1 MLFDDKRRALHR
13 ALAGALLGMAGGG
26 LAAWA
31 AGSLIAGSPSALAL
45 AFLNCGFPRG
55 LEGVGIALSFAL
67 YALFGAEVGVATLPF
82 AGDGSA
88 LVGRTLAHF
97 ALTAATVGL
106 WVGLNFGVRE
116 TASFLV
122 PLALVY
128 LLVWLG
134 RWVGWYAEV
143 SAIRERL
150 GLAPGPSLFHWRE
163 TLPYVPFAALL
174 CLLLPFVLRLC
185 DAGDVPVLSGLL
197 YPYLLLPVGAFCSAL
212 SLGKRQGFCPLYPVA
227 CAGFLFCFALLAR
240 LVSNVADTDM
250 LPIAFL
256 AALAGGLTGAA
267 LRRRRGGAG
276 SDGCAGVLAGDSGH
290 PRPGLALCARP
301 GSPQSEG
308 YSPLA
313 PLVSAGLH
321 PSARPAGRPRR
332 GISHGAGG
340 GLSPALWLPRHR
352 DVPGKAARPVPPL
365 PRGVRPVPADRG
377 RKADSRALPRS
388 RPLRPAGQRGG
399 GVSPGEGRNG
409 LTGRMPFPDAP
420 GVELRRAP
428 FEKRRGQAPA
438 LWACGAVTGSSR

>member
-1 MLFDDKRRALHR
+1 MLFDDKRRALRR

-88 LVGRTLAHF
+88 R
-97 ALTAATVGL
+97 
-106 WVGLNFGVRE
+106 VGLNFGVRE
-116 TASFLV
+116 TAAFRV

-134 RWVGWYAEV
+134 RWEGWYAEV

-276 SDGCAGVLAGDSGH
+276 
-290 PRPGLALCARP
+290 
-301 GSPQSEG
+301 E
-308 YSPLA
+308 
-313 PLVSAGLH
+313 
-321 PSARPAGRPRR
+321 
-332 GISHGAGG
+332 
-340 GLSPALWLPRHR
+340 
-352 DVPGKAARPVPPL
+352 
-365 PRGVRPVPADRG
+365 
-377 RKADSRALPRS
+377 
-388 RPLRPAGQRGG
+388 
-399 GVSPGEGRNG
+399 
-409 LTGRMPFPDAP
+409 
-420 GVELRRAP
+420 
-428 FEKRRGQAPA
+428 
-438 LWACGAVTGSSR
+438 

>member
-67 YALFGAEVGVATLPF
+67 YALFGAEVGLATLPF

-116 TASFLV
+116 TAAFLV

-174 CLLLPFVLRLC
+174 
-185 DAGDVPVLSGLL
+185 
-197 YPYLLLPVGAFCSAL
+197 
-212 SLGKRQGFCPLYPVA
+212 
-227 CAGFLFCFALLAR
+227 
-240 LVSNVADTDM
+240 
-250 LPIAFL
+250 
-256 AALAGGLTGAA
+256 
-267 LRRRRGGAG
+267 
-276 SDGCAGVLAGDSGH
+276 
-290 PRPGLALCARP
+290 
-301 GSPQSEG
+301 
-308 YSPLA
+308 
-313 PLVSAGLH
+313 
-321 PSARPAGRPRR
+321 
-332 GISHGAGG
+332 
-340 GLSPALWLPRHR
+340 
-352 DVPGKAARPVPPL
+352 
-365 PRGVRPVPADRG
+365 
-377 RKADSRALPRS
+377 
-388 RPLRPAGQRGG
+388 
-399 GVSPGEGRNG
+399 
-409 LTGRMPFPDAP
+409 
-420 GVELRRAP
+420 
-428 FEKRRGQAPA
+428 
-438 LWACGAVTGSSR
+438 

>member
-1 MLFDDKRRALHR
+1 MLFDDKRRALRR

-116 TASFLV
+116 TAAFLV

-267 LRRRRGGAG
+267 VMVALACWLAILAIPALVWRFAPGPVRLNLRATVLWLPWYLLACTLLPALLGGLAG
-276 SDGCAGVLAGDSGH
+276 ELATVLAGVYLLPFGCLAIGMSLGKRH
-290 PRPGLALCARP
+290 GLCPLFPVACALCLLIVVGKRT
-301 GSPQSEG
+301 
-308 YSPLA
+308 
-313 PLVSAGLH
+313 
-321 PSARPAGRPRR
+321 
-332 GISHGAGG
+332 
-340 GLSPALWLPRHR
+340 PALCL
-352 DVPGKAARPVPPL
+352 
-365 PRGVRPVPADRG
+365 VPAL
-377 RKADSRALPRS
+377 SALLGNAAGAYPRE
-388 RPLRPAGQRGG
+388 RGG
-399 GVSPGEGRNG
+399 
-409 LTGRMPFPDAP
+409 TG
-420 GVELRRAP
+420 
-428 FEKRRGQAPA
+428 
-438 LWACGAVTGSSR
+438 

>member
-1 MLFDDKRRALHR
+1 M
-13 ALAGALLGMAGGG
+13 
-26 LAAWA
+26 
-31 AGSLIAGSPSALAL
+31 
-45 AFLNCGFPRG
+45 
-55 LEGVGIALSFAL
+55 ALSFAL

-116 TASFLV
+116 TAAFLV

-185 DAGDVPVLSGLL
+185 DSQRRAGALRPALPLPPAARRRLLFRPVPGEAAGLL
-197 YPYLLLPVGAFCSAL
+197 
-212 SLGKRQGFCPLYPVA
+212 PLYPVA

-352 DVPGKAARPVPPL
+352 DVPGKAARPVPPFSS
-365 PRGVRPVPADRG
+365 GMRPVPADRG
-377 RKADSRALPRS
+377 RKADSRALPRAIH
-388 RPLRPAGQRGG
+388 LRPAGQRGG

>member
-1 MLFDDKRRALHR
+1 MLFDDKRRALRR

-116 TASFLV
+116 TAAFLV

-163 TLPYVPFAALL
+163 TLPYLGFAVLL
-174 CLLLPFVLRLC
+174 CLAAPFVLRLA
-185 DAGDVPVLSGLL
+185 DAPDVPLLSIL
-197 YPYLLLPVGAFCSAL
+197 YGFLLLPVSGFASGF
-212 SLGKRQGFCPLYPVA
+212 SLGRRQGLCPLYPLA
-227 CAGFLFCFALLAR
+227 CAGCMLLFLPLAR
-240 LVSNVADTDM
+240 LISNMADGV
-250 LPIAFL
+250 LVPIAL
-256 AALAGGLTGAA
+256 CAALLGNLAGAA
-267 LRRRRGGAG
+267 LRRYRRG
-276 SDGCAGVLAGDSGH
+276 
-290 PRPGLALCARP
+290 
-301 GSPQSEG
+301 
-308 YSPLA
+308 
-313 PLVSAGLH
+313 
-321 PSARPAGRPRR
+321 
-332 GISHGAGG
+332 
-340 GLSPALWLPRHR
+340 
-352 DVPGKAARPVPPL
+352 
-365 PRGVRPVPADRG
+365 
-377 RKADSRALPRS
+377 
-388 RPLRPAGQRGG
+388 
-399 GVSPGEGRNG
+399 
-409 LTGRMPFPDAP
+409 
-420 GVELRRAP
+420 
-428 FEKRRGQAPA
+428 
-438 LWACGAVTGSSR
+438 

>member
-1 MLFDDKRRALHR
+1 MLFDDKRRALRR

-26 LAAWA
+26 LAAWGL
-31 AGSLIAGSPSALAL
+31 GSLFIGSPSARVLAL
-45 AFLNCGFPRG
+45 LNCGFPRG

-82 AGDGSA
+82 AGEGSA
-88 LVGRTLAHF
+88 VGGRTVAHF

-116 TASFLV
+116 TAAFLV
-122 PLALVY
+122 PLALLY

-185 DAGDVPVLSGLL
+185 DAPVLSGLL

-240 LVSNVADTDM
+240 LVSNVADADM

-256 AALAGGLTGAA
+256 AALVGNLAGAA

-276 SDGCAGVLAGDSGH
+276 
-290 PRPGLALCARP
+290 
-301 GSPQSEG
+301 E
-308 YSPLA
+308 
-313 PLVSAGLH
+313 
-321 PSARPAGRPRR
+321 
-332 GISHGAGG
+332 
-340 GLSPALWLPRHR
+340 
-352 DVPGKAARPVPPL
+352 
-365 PRGVRPVPADRG
+365 
-377 RKADSRALPRS
+377 
-388 RPLRPAGQRGG
+388 
-399 GVSPGEGRNG
+399 
-409 LTGRMPFPDAP
+409 
-420 GVELRRAP
+420 
-428 FEKRRGQAPA
+428 
-438 LWACGAVTGSSR
+438 

>member
-1 MLFDDKRRALHR
+1 MLFDDKRRALRR
-13 ALAGALLGMAGGG
+13 ALAGALLGIAGGG
-26 LAAWA
+26 LAAWGI
-31 AGSLIAGSPSALAL
+31 GSLFIGSPSALVL
-45 AFLNCGFPRG
+45 ELLNCGFPRG

-82 AGDGSA
+82 AGDGPA

-106 WVGLNFGVRE
+106 WAGLNFGVRE
-116 TASFLV
+116 TAAFLV

-197 YPYLLLPVGAFCSAL
+197 YPYLLLPVGTFCSAL
-212 SLGKRQGFCPLYPVA
+212 SLGRRQGFCPLYPVV
-227 CAGFLFCFALLAR
+227 CAGFLLCFALLAR
-240 LVSNVADTDM
+240 LVSNVADADM

-256 AALAGGLTGAA
+256 AALAGGLAGAA

-276 SDGCAGVLAGDSGH
+276 
-290 PRPGLALCARP
+290 R
-301 GSPQSEG
+301 
-308 YSPLA
+308 
-313 PLVSAGLH
+313 
-321 PSARPAGRPRR
+321 
-332 GISHGAGG
+332 
-340 GLSPALWLPRHR
+340 
-352 DVPGKAARPVPPL
+352 
-365 PRGVRPVPADRG
+365 
-377 RKADSRALPRS
+377 
-388 RPLRPAGQRGG
+388 
-399 GVSPGEGRNG
+399 
-409 LTGRMPFPDAP
+409 
-420 GVELRRAP
+420 
-428 FEKRRGQAPA
+428 
-438 LWACGAVTGSSR
+438 

>member
-1 MLFDDKRRALHR
+1 MLFDDKRRALRR

-116 TASFLV
+116 TAAFLV

-150 GLAPGPSLFHWRE
+150 GLAPGPTGVLVHRAHGDS
-163 TLPYVPFAALL
+163 VQVVFARGRRVEAAERVQQRRFSRSSFRSSSSPPSKSY
-174 CLLLPFVLRLC
+174 C
-185 DAGDVPVLSGLL
+185 ST
-197 YPYLLLPVGAFCSAL
+197 CSAIR
-212 SLGKRQGFCPLYPVA
+212 SSQRIC
-227 CAGFLFCFALLAR
+227 
-240 LVSNVADTDM
+240 
-250 LPIAFL
+250 
-256 AALAGGLTGAA
+256 
-267 LRRRRGGAG
+267 
-276 SDGCAGVLAGDSGH
+276 
-290 PRPGLALCARP
+290 
-301 GSPQSEG
+301 SP
-308 YSPLA
+308 
-313 PLVSAGLH
+313 
-321 PSARPAGRPRR
+321 
-332 GISHGAGG
+332 
-340 GLSPALWLPRHR
+340 
-352 DVPGKAARPVPPL
+352 
-365 PRGVRPVPADRG
+365 
-377 RKADSRALPRS
+377 
-388 RPLRPAGQRGG
+388 
-399 GVSPGEGRNG
+399 
-409 LTGRMPFPDAP
+409 T
-420 GVELRRAP
+420 
-428 FEKRRGQAPA
+428 
-438 LWACGAVTGSSR
+438 C